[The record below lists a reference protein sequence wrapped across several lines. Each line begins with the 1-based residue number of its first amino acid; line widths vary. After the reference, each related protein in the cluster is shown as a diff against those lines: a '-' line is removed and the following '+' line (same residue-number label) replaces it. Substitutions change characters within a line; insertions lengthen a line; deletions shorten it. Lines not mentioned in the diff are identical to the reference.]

1 MWDKLKIVSLRETN
15 NRFNEVKKK
24 IKHERQKLKFWN
36 ENGQIKTTL
45 KFKNQKYILVHE
57 KYRLPYILS
66 DFFY

>member
-1 MWDKLKIVSLRETN
+1 MWDKLKIISLREIN

-24 IKHERQKLKFWN
+24 KLNMKDKN

-57 KYRLPYILS
+57 KYRLLYI
-66 DFFY
+66 Y

>member
-1 MWDKLKIVSLRETN
+1 MKDK
-15 NRFNEVKKK
+15 
-24 IKHERQKLKFWN
+24 N